1 MRHNRSHTNR
11 AACALLV
18 LLLAGV
24 LAPRA
29 AAQTPGND
37 VPPADS
43 VHAGMMVLYTGNL
56 NFDCHPDTVWGARDG
71 SFHLLPRVIVWGRP
85 AAGAGSDTVDPCLD
99 PIPDSLKRS
108 FTRITYPE
116 WEGLTGSAAFTR
128 FNGDTLTDIFLT
140 LMGRTGVGDQ
150 AHDTTRMV
158 LLFGQHGLDT
168 LSTLDIASVGV
179 FQYTPFVAMQ
189 MRPEI
194 EVVDPASR
202 DLSGRTS
209 WELMPV
215 DLVIQ
220 APDSSRTVK
229 RGGAPAPMV
238 RVVPNPAS
246 TTADLAATRL
256 ETGRYQVQVVGVN
269 GAVAARFDADIAAGQ
284 SLLRTLD
291 VSRLA
296 SGYYVLRI
304 VRNGSIVGR
313 YPVVVTR

>member
-1 MRHNRSHTNR
+1 MTHCRSHTNR
-11 AACALLV
+11 AVCALLM
-18 LLLAGV
+18 LLLAGA

-37 VPPADS
+37 APSPDS

-56 NFDCHPDTVWGARDG
+56 NFDCEPDTVWGTRDRA
-71 SFHLLPRVIVWGRP
+71 FHLLPRVIVWGRS
-85 AAGAGSDTVDPCLD
+85 AAREGAADTADPCLD

-108 FTRITYPE
+108 FTRITYPD
-116 WEGLTGSAAFTR
+116 WDGLTGSAAFTR
-128 FNGDTLTDIFLT
+128 FNGDTLADIFLT
-140 LMGRTGVGDQ
+140 LMGRTGTGDQ

-168 LSTLDIASVGV
+168 LPTLDIASVGV

-194 EVVDPASR
+194 EVVDPAAR

-220 APDSSRTVK
+220 VPDSSRTVK
-229 RGGAPAPMV
+229 RGGGSVPMV
-238 RVVPNPAS
+238 HVVPNPAS
-246 TTADLAATRL
+246 TVADLAATRL
-256 ETGRYQVQVVGVN
+256 ETGPTRLQRLIDTLTRRYAPGD
-269 GAVAARFDADIAAGQ
+269 R
-284 SLLRTLD
+284 SLSGSGGWSERRRCCPLRC
-291 VSRLA
+291 R
-296 SGYYVLRI
+296 YLR
-304 VRNGSIVGR
+304 R
-313 YPVVVTR
+313 